1 MTESTNRSTTRLNL
15 TRFDHRNKNIT
26 VGPTCN
32 KQYVVHVQIVC
43 TFVVL
48 PCRTIDVQRSI
59 ICSALWKYGSTFVL
73 SYKVRKY
80 ESTFESTLYEST
92 KVLPY
97 NVVRKYESTFEGMYE
112 GTKVRDVTRQ
122 STNQPRF
129 RTCCIGIHTST
140 NVHRRSL
147 DFRVT
152 YFTT

>member
-73 SYKVRKY
+73 SYKVLSY
-80 ESTFESTLYEST
+80 VVLSYEST
-92 KVLPY
+92 KV
-97 NVVRKYESTFEGMYE
+97 RKYESIPIKEI
-112 GTKVRDVTRQ
+112 V
-122 STNQPRF
+122 S
-129 RTCCIGIHTST
+129 
-140 NVHRRSL
+140 
-147 DFRVT
+147 
-152 YFTT
+152 

>member
-97 NVVRKYESTFEGMYE
+97 NVVRKYLRRYVRRYE
-112 GTKVRDVTRQ
+112 GTRRDSPVDEPAPV
-122 STNQPRF
+122 SNLL
-129 RTCCIGIHTST
+129 
-140 NVHRRSL
+140 HRHPYKYERSPQKSRL
-147 DFRVT
+147 
-152 YFTT
+152 